1 MIVALFDSDGTLY
14 TGQFGRG
21 LMKHSTEHGRRLYAW
36 RYYAGIMPTYFM
48 YKAKMGNWETMQRKL
63 LVGLS
68 GMLQGFNREQTNV
81 ALTWLVHKY
90 LLPTQRP
97 DVMAKLKEHQS
108 KGHKIVIIS
117 GMLMPAAEILR
128 DALNA
133 DGAIGTQPEFSGGRY
148 TGKTLMPHVSG
159 QTKVDKVRELFRAR
173 GWDVDLSASYAYGDS
188 ITDQNMLSLVG
199 NPSAVYPD
207 AKLHALAKEKN
218 WQVLGTPK
226 EQ

>member
-21 LMKHSTEHGRRLYAW
+21 LMKYSAEHGRRLYAW
-36 RYYAGIMPTYFM
+36 RYYVSIMPTYFL
-48 YKAKMGNWETMQRKL
+48 YKAKLGNLGTLQRNL

-68 GMLQGFNREQTNV
+68 GMLQGLNCEQTDA
-81 ALTWLVHKY
+81 ALTWLVREY

-108 KGHKIVIIS
+108 KGHKIIIIS

-128 DALNA
+128 DALQA
-133 DGAIGTQPEFSGGRY
+133 DGAIGTQSEFVDGRY
-148 TGKTLMPHVSG
+148 TGKTIMPHISG
-159 QTKVDKVRELFRAR
+159 QTKVDKVRELFKECD
-173 GWDVDLSASYAYGDS
+173 WDVDLVASYAYGDS

-199 NPSAVYPD
+199 NPVAVYPD

-218 WQVLGTPK
+218 WKVLGKPK
-226 EQ
+226 G

>member
-21 LMKHSTEHGRRLYAW
+21 LMKYSTEHGRRFYAW
-36 RYYAGIMPTYFM
+36 RYYASILPTYFM
-48 YKAKMGNWETMQRKL
+48 YKAKLGKWESMQRNL

-68 GMLQGFNREQTNV
+68 GMLQGFNRERADS
-81 ALTWLVHKY
+81 ALTWLVREF

-97 DVMAKLKEHQS
+97 DVMEKMREHQS
-108 KGHKIVIIS
+108 KGHKIIVIS

-128 DALNA
+128 DTLKA
-133 DGAIGTQPEFSGGRY
+133 DEAIGTQSEFINGRY
-148 TGKTLMPHVSG
+148 TGKTLKPHVSG
-159 QTKVDKVRELFRAR
+159 QTKVDKVVELFKGRS
-173 GWDVDLSASYAYGDS
+173 WDIDLAASYAYGDS
-188 ITDQNMLSLVG
+188 ITDQNMLGLVG
-199 NPSAVYPD
+199 NPVAVYPD

-226 EQ
+226 E